1 MAMDSGGL
9 SGRQPLRPKARI
21 LRTIGDE
28 LISNE
33 TVALIELVKNAYD
46 ADATGVLISFHEP
59 LTIREGFVEVI
70 DDGHGMDL
78 NIIKGAWLEPAT
90 PNRKRARVSESGRRQ
105 VLGEKGIGRF
115 AASRLANTIE
125 LVTRRERAPQE
136 VRVTLDWTAFDD
148 DDLYLDQLPIEWE
161 ERKPQEIRHGA
172 TMDRLYHA
180 IQRDPPRHPHGTLL
194 RMRGYRA
201 AWSEEQ
207 FATLH
212 KGLSR
217 LVSPFAG
224 ETFIEAFRIAL
235 ELPPTFAHLN
245 GLVQPPEL
253 LRSPHYS
260 VTGTIAADGS
270 YELTFAGKTL
280 RKKKETGTLKLPDER
295 QPTCGPFTIDL
306 RAWDRDTESLR
317 QLQLKEH
324 ATIRDIRR
332 DLDDAAGISIYR
344 DHFRV
349 LPYGEPKND
358 WLRLD
363 LRRVQNPTLRL
374 SNNQLMGYV
383 QVSSQRNPSLR
394 DQSNREGLVE
404 NPAVQDLRDF
414 IVEILALLEARR
426 YDVRHPK
433 ITPEPTR
440 PREGLFSG
448 FGLPALAAYVREHRP
463 SDTALL
469 KVLRTEQQEL
479 AHRVQEVQTVLARYQ
494 SLATLG
500 TLIDTVLHDGR
511 APVAGIKNEAE
522 IGEVEARRLAARVNG
537 AATNIATRF
546 GRIKGQSDVLA
557 TTFRKIE
564 PFGGRKR
571 GRPATITIE
580 AAVNDAFGILQTE
593 IEHVGV
599 AVAFPTTSTTVT
611 VDPAE
616 LQQVILNL
624 LQNSL
629 YWLRQ
634 VPKSKRAI
642 DVRVARHEG
651 GVEILFSDSG
661 PGVPSDI
668 RDRIFEPYF
677 STKPNGVGLGL
688 SIAGEIIRDYYDG
701 TLELLENGPL
711 RGATFRVVLRRRV

>member
-1 MAMDSGGL
+1 MSVENGGK
-9 SGRQPLRPKARI
+9 SGRQALRPKARI

-33 TVALIELVKNAYD
+33 TVAIIELVKNAYD
-46 ADATGVLISFHEP
+46 ADASGVLISFHEP
-59 LTIREGFVEVI
+59 LRLREGFIEVL
-70 DDGHGMDL
+70 DDGHGMNL
-78 NIIKGAWLEPAT
+78 EVIQGAWFEPAT
-90 PNRKRARVSESGRRQ
+90 PNRKRGRLSESGRRQ

-115 AASRLANTIE
+115 AASRLADTLE
-125 LVTRRERAPQE
+125 LVTRRECAPQE
-136 VRVTLDWTAFDD
+136 VRVSLDWRAFDN

-161 ERKPQEIRHGA
+161 ERKPQELRRGSIIDH
-172 TMDRLYHA
+172 LYRG
-180 IQRDPPRHPHGTLL
+180 IQRDPPPHPHGTLL
-194 RMRGYRA
+194 RMRGYRSV
-201 AWSEEQ
+201 WSEEQ
-207 FATLH
+207 FSALR

-224 ETFIEAFRIAL
+224 DAFIEAFRIAL
-235 ELPPTFAHLN
+235 ELPLQFAHLG

-260 VTGTIAADGS
+260 VTGNVRADGS
-270 YELTFAGKTL
+270 YDLTFAGKAL
-280 RKKKETGTLKLPDER
+280 RNKSETGTLSLPDGR
-295 QPTCGPFTIDL
+295 QPVCGPFTIDL
-306 RAWDRDTESLR
+306 RAWDRDPESLR
-317 QLQLKEH
+317 HLHLQEH
-324 ATIRDIRR
+324 ATVRDIRR

-383 QVSSQRNPSLR
+383 QVSSQRNPALR

-404 NPAVQDLRDF
+404 NPAVQDLRDL

-433 ITPEPTR
+433 STSEPAKA
-440 PREGLFSG
+440 REGLFSG
-448 FGLPALAAYVREHRP
+448 FELPALAAYVKEHRP
-463 SDTALL
+463 TDAALL
-469 KVLRTEQQEL
+469 KVLRTEQQVL
-479 AHRVQEVQTVLARYQ
+479 AQRVQDVQTVLARYQ

-511 APVAGIKNEAE
+511 APVAGIRNEAE
-522 IGEVEARRLAARVNG
+522 TGEVEARRLAARVNG

-546 GRIKGQSDVLA
+546 GRIKVQSDILG

-580 AAVNDAFGILQTE
+580 AAVSDAFAILHTE
-593 IEHVGV
+593 IDQVGA
-599 AVAFPTTSTTVT
+599 AVTLPKTRTSVT

-616 LQQVILNL
+616 LQQIILNL

-629 YWLRQ
+629 YWLRH
-634 VPKSKRAI
+634 VPKNRREI
-642 DVRVARHEG
+642 DVRVARSDG
-651 GVEILFSDSG
+651 AAEILFSDSG
-661 PGVPSDI
+661 PGVPSET

-701 TLELLENGPL
+701 TLELLDKGPL

>member
-1 MAMDSGGL
+1 MPIEGSGQI
-9 SGRQPLRPKARI
+9 GRQALRPKARI

-46 ADATGVLISFHEP
+46 ADASGILISFHEP
-59 LTIREGFVEVI
+59 LKIGAGFVEVI
-70 DDGHGMDL
+70 DDGHGMAL
-78 NIIKGAWLEPAT
+78 GVIQGAWLEPAT
-90 PNRKRARVSESGRRQ
+90 PNRKRARLSESGNRQ

-115 AASRLANTIE
+115 AASRLANTLE

-136 VRVTLDWTAFDD
+136 VRVALDWTAFDN
-148 DDLYLDQLPIEWE
+148 DDLYLDELPIEWE

-172 TMDRLYHA
+172 AMDRLYQA
-180 IQRDPPRHPHGTLL
+180 IKRDPARYPHGTLL

-207 FATLH
+207 FAALR
-212 KGLSR
+212 KGLAR

-224 ETFIEAFRIAL
+224 DAFIDSFRIVL
-235 ELPPTFAHLN
+235 DLPLAFAHLN

-260 VTGTIAADGS
+260 VTGSVNADGS
-270 YELTFAGKTL
+270 YELTFGGKLL
-280 RKKKETGTLKLPDER
+280 RKKKETGALKLPNER
-295 QPTCGPFTIDL
+295 QPTCGPFSVDL
-306 RAWDRDTESLR
+306 KAWDRDTDSLR
-317 QLQLKEH
+317 QLHLKEH
-324 ATIRDIRR
+324 TSIRDIRR

-383 QVSSQRNPSLR
+383 QVSSERNPALR

-404 NPAVQDLRDF
+404 NPAVQDLRDL
-414 IVEILALLEARR
+414 IVEILALLETRR

-433 ITPEPTR
+433 TTSEPTT

-448 FGLPALAAYVREHRP
+448 FDLPALAAYVKEHRP
-463 SDTALL
+463 SDAGLL
-469 KVLRTEQQEL
+469 KVIRSEQQVL
-479 AHRVQEVQTVLARYQ
+479 AHRVQEVQNVLARYQ

-537 AATNIATRF
+537 AASNIATRF

-564 PFGGRKR
+564 PFAGRKR
-571 GRPATITIE
+571 GRPTTITIE
-580 AAVNDAFGILQTE
+580 GAVSDAFAVLQTE
-593 IEHVGV
+593 IDQVGV
-599 AVAFPTTSTTVT
+599 AVTFPKTKTAVT

-616 LQQVILNL
+616 LQQIILNL

-634 VPKSKRAI
+634 VPKSRREI
-642 DVRVARHEG
+642 DVRVGRSD

-661 PGVPSDI
+661 PGVPSNV

-701 TLELLENGPL
+701 TFELLDDGPL
-711 RGATFRVVLRRRV
+711 PGATFRVVLRKRV